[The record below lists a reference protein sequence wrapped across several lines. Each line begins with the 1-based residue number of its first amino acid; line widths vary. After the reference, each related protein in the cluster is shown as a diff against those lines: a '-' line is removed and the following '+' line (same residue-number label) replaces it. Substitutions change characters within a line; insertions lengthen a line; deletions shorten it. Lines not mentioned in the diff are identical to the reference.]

1 MYHWRFRFPFM
12 RRTGMKRLGNWVIA
26 GVVKIS
32 LLCFLMSCGGGGD
45 ASTSRGGGQ
54 DASLTASN
62 AQQVGD
68 TIVQAVKLVAPTST
82 LGDLKASRSSSAKR
96 PPLAS
101 VLEKV
106 LSVSINSGIT
116 MHSSALTTINNSF
129 AGGGNIAININSV
142 NPVNKVIKADVDVN
156 TCTTGT
162 ETLNGTMSVEYVMK
176 SMGDLTDP
184 TLDNLKNFEK
194 LTITTAHFTY
204 VDTANNDN
212 VTLSDITLVLKDFT
226 YNGNILTGGQ
236 VTLGGSVA
244 GAIGDEQINVEC
256 DSLRLVF
263 ASDPSGSMTVSV
275 SGRINAS
282 CLGGWVRITTNSPV
296 FVPADGGCPTA
307 GDIVASAG
315 GNAVRMVI
323 AEDSGISVY
332 FNSDLIETFK
342 SCNEVRGLCGG

>member
-1 MYHWRFRFPFM
+1 
-12 RRTGMKRLGNWVIA
+12 MKWLGNSVIS
-26 GVVKIS
+26 GVLTFFFLVS
-32 LLCFLMSCGGGGD
+32 LIGCGGSDD

-68 TIVQAVKLVAPTST
+68 TIVQAVKLVAPTSA
-82 LGDLKASRSSSAKR
+82 LGDLKASRISSAKR
-96 PPLAS
+96 SPLAS

-106 LSVSINSGIT
+106 LSVSINNSIT
-116 MHSSALTTINNSF
+116 MHSSALTTINNSC
-129 AGGGNIAININSV
+129 AGGGSIAIDINSV
-142 NPVNKVIKADVDVN
+142 NPVNKVIKADINVN

-176 SMGDLTDP
+176 SLADLTDP

-194 LTITTAHFTY
+194 LTITTARFTY
-204 VDTANNDN
+204 VNAANNDN

-226 YNGNILTGGQ
+226 YNGNILTGGS
-236 VTLGGSVA
+236 VTLGGSVT
-244 GAIGDEQINVEC
+244 GAIGDEQINIEG

-263 ASDPSGSMTVSV
+263 ALDKTGAMTVSV

-282 CLGGWVRITTNSPV
+282 CLGGWVRITTNLPV
-296 FVPADGGCPTA
+296 FVPSDGGCPTA
-307 GDIVASAG
+307 GDIVASSG
-315 GNAVRMVI
+315 GNAVRVVI
-323 AEDSGISVY
+323 AEDSGITVY
-332 FNSDLIETFK
+332 FNSDPIQTFN